1 MKGEISMKLNGKI
14 IVIEGTDGS
23 GKQTQT
29 KLLKESLESSGY
41 DVYSIS
47 FPNYESPSSALVK
60 MYLNGEIKDT
70 ANEVSAE
77 AASIFYAADRYI
89 TYKKEME
96 KVYKEGNKVILLDRY
111 VGSNIIHQG
120 SKKLKE
126 VQDLSIEKQEEVLV
140 SFINWLAELEYNALG
155 IPKPDITL
163 FLNAPIDY
171 TIKLREKRANKI
183 TGDEKQDIHEVDTD
197 YLKTAHKAGI
207 MAAKLLNWK
216 VIPCVEEDEMRS
228 IESIHNDILNIIK

>member
-1 MKGEISMKLNGKI
+1 MKLEGKI

-29 KLLKESLESSGY
+29 KLLKESLETMGY

-47 FPNYESPSSALVK
+47 FPNYESSSSTLVK
-60 MYLNGEIKDT
+60 MYLNGEIKDA

-96 KVYKEGNKVILLDRY
+96 KEYKEGKKVILLDRY

-126 VQDLSIEKQEEVLV
+126 VENLSVKEQEDVL
-140 SFINWLAELEYNALG
+140 SKFITWLADLEYNTLG
-155 IPKPDITL
+155 IPKPDITF
-163 FLNAPIDY
+163 FLNVPIDY
-171 TIKLREKRANKI
+171 TIKLREKRANKF
-183 TGDEKQDIHEVDTD
+183 TGGERQDIHEADTN
-197 YLKTAHKAGI
+197 YLKTAYKAGMI
-207 MAAKLLNWK
+207 TSKLLDWK
-216 VIPCVEEDEMRS
+216 VIPCIENDQMRS
-228 IESIHNDILNIIK
+228 IEEIHNDIVNYII

>member
-1 MKGEISMKLNGKI
+1 MKLNGKI

-29 KLLKESLESSGY
+29 ALLKQSLENMGY
-41 DVYSIS
+41 DVYTIS

-60 MYLNGEIKDT
+60 MYLNGDISNT

-96 KVYKEGNKVILLDRY
+96 EVYKEGKKVILLDRY

-120 SKKLKE
+120 AKKIKEMENLSKE
-126 VQDLSIEKQEEVLV
+126 EQEESLQQ
-140 SFINWLAELEYNALG
+140 FMTWLSNLEYDTLK
-155 IPKPDITL
+155 IPKPDITF
-163 FLNAPIDY
+163 FLNVPIDY
-171 TIKLREKRANKI
+171 TIKLREKRVNKI
-183 TGDEKQDIHEVDTD
+183 TGGDKQDIHEADTN
-197 YLKTAHKAGI
+197 YLKTAYTAGM
-207 MAAKLLNWK
+207 MASKLLGWK
-216 VIPCVEEDEMRS
+216 VIPCVENDQMRS
-228 IESIHNDILNIIK
+228 IEDIHNDILKNIN

>member
-1 MKGEISMKLNGKI
+1 MKLNGKI

-29 KLLKESLESSGY
+29 ALLKQSLENMGY
-41 DVYSIS
+41 DVYTIS
-47 FPNYESPSSALVK
+47 FPNYESSSSALVK
-60 MYLNGEIKDT
+60 MYLNGEIKDA

-96 KVYKEGNKVILLDRY
+96 KVYKEGKKVILLDRY

-120 SKKLKE
+120 AKKIKEMENLSKEEKE
-126 VQDLSIEKQEEVLV
+126 ESLQQFMTWLSK
-140 SFINWLAELEYNALG
+140 LEYDTLK
-155 IPKPDITL
+155 IPKPDITF
-163 FLNAPIDY
+163 FLNVPIDY

-183 TGDEKQDIHEVDTD
+183 TGGDKQDIHEADTN
-197 YLKTAHKAGI
+197 YLKTAYAAGI
-207 MAAKLLNWK
+207 MASKLLGWK
-216 VIPCVEEDEMRS
+216 VIPCVENDQMRS
-228 IESIHNDILNIIK
+228 IEDIHNDILKNIN

>member
-1 MKGEISMKLNGKI
+1 MKLAGKI

-23 GKQTQT
+23 GKQTQA
-29 KLLKESLESSGY
+29 KLLKESLETMGY

-47 FPNYESPSSALVK
+47 FPNYESSSSALVK
-60 MYLNGEIKDT
+60 MYLNGEIKDA

-96 KVYKEGNKVILLDRY
+96 KVYKEGKKVILLDRY

-126 VQDLSIEKQEEVLV
+126 VENLSIKEQEDVL
-140 SFINWLAELEYNALG
+140 SKFITWLADLEYNALG
-155 IPKPDITL
+155 IPKPDITF
-163 FLNAPIDY
+163 FLNVPIDY
-171 TIKLREKRANKI
+171 TIKLREKRANKF
-183 TGDEKQDIHEVDTD
+183 TGGERQDIHEADTN
-197 YLKTAHKAGI
+197 YLKTAYKAGMI
-207 MAAKLLNWK
+207 TSKLLDWK
-216 VIPCVEEDEMRS
+216 VIPCIENDQMRS
-228 IESIHNDILNIIK
+228 IEDIHNDIVNYII